1 MPPTTLEVRSAGL
14 TDKGR
19 VRPSNEDHFLVAE
32 LRPMM
37 GVEAR
42 SLSQPPAL
50 FGTHRGHLLAVADG
64 MGGHRAG
71 EQASALALITVEQF
85 MLNTLRWFLQLKGE
99 GSLGEFQEA
108 LRSADARIFEAARN
122 APELK
127 GMGTTL
133 TMAYVIDG
141 TLYLVHAGD
150 SRCYLLRQ
158 GELHQLT
165 RDHTLVAQMVQSGA
179 ISESDVKTS
188 PFRNVITNAVG
199 GNDPGVKAEVNKLA
213 LEADDVLMLCSDGLT
228 GMVADAA
235 LAKVLAGVRDPS
247 AACADLVNRA
257 NAAGGSDNVTVIVGR
272 VEASRA
278 PD

>member
-1 MPPTTLEVRSAGL
+1 
-14 TDKGR
+14 
-19 VRPSNEDHFLVAE
+19 
-32 LRPMM
+32 
-37 GVEAR
+37 
-42 SLSQPPAL
+42 
-50 FGTHRGHLLAVADG
+50 
-64 MGGHRAG
+64 
-71 EQASALALITVEQF
+71 

-99 GSLGEFQEA
+99 GSLLEFQEA
-108 LRSADARIFEAARN
+108 LRSADARIFEAARQ

-199 GNDPGVKAEVNKLA
+199 GNDPGVKAEVNKLT
-213 LEADDVLMLCSDGLT
+213 LEADDVLMLCSDGLS
-228 GMVADAA
+228 GMVADADIEQ
-235 LAKVLAGVRDPS
+235 VLSGVRDPGT
-247 AACADLVNRA
+247 ACAQLVARA
-257 NAAGGSDNVTVIVGR
+257 NEAGGTDNVTVIVGR
-272 VEASRA
+272 VEPSREPETA
-278 PD
+278 P

>member
-1 MPPTTLEVRSAGL
+1 
-14 TDKGR
+14 
-19 VRPSNEDHFLVAE
+19 
-32 LRPMM
+32 
-37 GVEAR
+37 
-42 SLSQPPAL
+42 
-50 FGTHRGHLLAVADG
+50 VADG

-71 EQASALALITVEQF
+71 EQASALALVSVEQF

-99 GSLGEFQEA
+99 GSLVEFQEV

-150 SRCYLLRQ
+150 SRCYLLRD

-165 RDHTLVAQMVQSGA
+165 RDHTLVAQMVQDGA
-179 ISESDVKTS
+179 MSQSDVKTS

-199 GNDPGVKAEVNKLA
+199 GNDPGVKAEVNKLQ
-213 LEADDVLMLCSDGLT
+213 LQADDVIMLCSDGLY
-228 GMVADAA
+228 GMVADDE
-235 LAKVLAGVRDPS
+235 LARRLAEVRDP
-247 AACADLVNRA
+247 ATACAQLVARA
-257 NAAGGSDNVTVIVGR
+257 NEAGGSDNITVIVGR
-272 VEASRA
+272 VEASREPEVA
-278 PD
+278 AQNSAV